1 MERGGEFVLLNT
13 VEAHLQRTAGGRG
26 ATPSDGGRPMDAMK
40 LAGGTN
46 QEIPAAEREKK
57 KERKEVL
64 SEKANLFSV
73 YQHTTVFP
81 L

>member
-46 QEIPAAEREKK
+46 
-57 KERKEVL
+57 
-64 SEKANLFSV
+64 
-73 YQHTTVFP
+73 
-81 L
+81 